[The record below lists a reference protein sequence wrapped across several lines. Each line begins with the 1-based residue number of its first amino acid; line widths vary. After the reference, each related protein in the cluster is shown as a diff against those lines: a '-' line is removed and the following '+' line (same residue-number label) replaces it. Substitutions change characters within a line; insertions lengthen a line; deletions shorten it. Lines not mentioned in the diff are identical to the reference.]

1 MNPILKA
8 SIAAAMTLGAVSAH
22 AAFAVPSSSSPGDL
36 ILFADVVNSSGVV
49 VGSYAGDTGITVLG
63 TQAAISANQTASM
76 NDGTTNLASLLA
88 LDTGTNKLVWSI
100 QGGGQ
105 LSGADFELG
114 DAGAAQFVTT
124 AANNNTAQMAGR
136 PSSALDSWNG
146 ITPTAVQLN
155 KNSGNA
161 SSVFGTATASAG
173 VFDSTTVASN
183 PANWYLLGGATGVS
197 GLGTAW
203 NLYGVTG
210 VTNPNNGNSGPIAL
224 SLLGTAT
231 LSANGVTFGAATS
244 GTPVPLPAAIWL
256 LGSGLLG
263 LAGVGRRKAVAPT
276 AV

>member
-22 AAFAVPSSSSPGDL
+22 AAFAVPTTSNPGDL
-36 ILFADVVNSSGVV
+36 ILFADVVNSAGTV
-49 VGSYAGDTGITVLG
+49 VGSYAGDTGVTVLG

-76 NDGTTNLASLLA
+76 NDGTGNLASLLA

-105 LSGADFELG
+105 LSGADGELA
-114 DAGAAQFVTT
+114 DFGASQFVTT
-124 AANNNTAQMAGR
+124 AANNNTGQMGAR
-136 PSSALDSWNG
+136 PSGVLDTWNG
-146 ITPTAVQLN
+146 ITNTTIALN
-155 KNSGNA
+155 KNAGNPQNLASGP

-173 VFDSTTVASN
+173 IFDSTTISAN
-183 PANWYLLGGATGVS
+183 PSNWYLTGGATGVS

-210 VTNPNNGNSGPIAL
+210 TANPSGGSGPVAL

-231 LSANGVTFGAATS
+231 LTANGVTFAAASS

-256 LGSGLLG
+256 YIC
-263 LAGVGRRKAVAPT
+263 
-276 AV
+276 

>member
-22 AAFAVPSSSSPGDL
+22 AAFAVPSTSSPGDL
-36 ILFADVVNSSGVV
+36 VLFAEVLNSNGAI
-49 VGSYAGDTGITVLG
+49 VGSYAGDTGVTVLG

-76 NDGTTNLASLLA
+76 NDGTGNLASLLA
-88 LDTGTNKLVWSI
+88 LDTGTNTLKWSI

-105 LSGADFELG
+105 VSGADGELA
-114 DAGAAQFVTT
+114 DAGAGQFVTT
-124 AANNNTAQMAGR
+124 QTNNNTAQLGGR
-136 PSSALDSWNG
+136 PSGVLDSWELL
-146 ITPTAVQLN
+146 IKTTQTLN
-155 KNSGNA
+155 TNSGGA
-161 SSVFGTATASAG
+161 SSVFGTAAASAG
-173 VFDSTTVASN
+173 VFDTTTISSN
-183 PANWYLLGGATGVS
+183 PSNWYLSGGQTGVS

-210 VTNPNNGNSGPIAL
+210 TTTGNVAL

-231 LSANGVTFGAATS
+231 LSANGVTFAETTS

>member
-36 ILFADVVNSSGVV
+36 LLFAEVLNSTGNV
-49 VGSYAGDTGITVLG
+49 VGSYAGDTGISVLG

-76 NDGTTNLASLLA
+76 SDGGNLGKLLA
-88 LDTGTNKLVWSI
+88 LDTGTNTLVWSI

-105 LSGADFELG
+105 VNGADGELG
-114 DAGAAQFVTT
+114 DAGVAQFVTT
-124 AANNNTAQMAGR
+124 ASNNNTGQMGAR
-136 PSSALDSWNG
+136 PSTALDTWANLG
-146 ITPTAVQLN
+146 NTTIALN

-161 SSVFGTATASAG
+161 SSVFGTASAAAG
-173 VFDSTTVASN
+173 IFDTTLIAAN
-183 PANWYLLGGATGVS
+183 PSNWYTLGGETGVS

-210 VTNPNNGNSGPIAL
+210 TTTSTVAL

-231 LSANGVTFGAATS
+231 LSANGVTFAPESS

-263 LAGVGRRKAVAPT
+263 LAGVGRRKA
-276 AV
+276 AVPAAA

>member
-22 AAFAVPSSSSPGDL
+22 AAFAVPSSSSAGDL
-36 ILFADVVNSSGVV
+36 ILFADVVNSNGAV

-63 TQAAISANQTASM
+63 TQAAIAANQTASM
-76 NDGTTNLASLLA
+76 NDGTGNLASLLA

-105 LSGADFELG
+105 LSGADGELA
-114 DAGAAQFVTT
+114 DAGAGQFVTT
-124 AANNNTAQMAGR
+124 AANNNTGQMGAR
-136 PSSALDSWNG
+136 PSGVLDTWENL
-146 ITPTAVQLN
+146 IKTTQTLN
-155 KNSGNA
+155 TNAGGA
-161 SSVFGTATASAG
+161 SSVFGPATASAG
-173 VFDSTTVASN
+173 VFDSTTISSN
-183 PANWYLLGGATGVS
+183 PSNWYLTGGATGVS

-210 VTNPNNGNSGPIAL
+210 TANPNTGVSGPVAL

-231 LSANGVTFGAATS
+231 LTANGVTFAPEAT
-244 GTPVPLPAAIWL
+244 TTVPLPAAIWL

>member
-22 AAFAVPSSSSPGDL
+22 AAFAVPTTSNPGDL
-36 ILFADVVNSSGVV
+36 VLFAEVLNSSGTV
-49 VGSYAGDTGITVLG
+49 VGSYAGDTGVTVLG

-76 NDGTTNLASLLA
+76 NDGTGNLGKLLA
-88 LDTGTNKLVWSI
+88 LDTGTNSLVWSI

-105 LSGADFELG
+105 LSANDYELA

-124 AANNNTAQMAGR
+124 AANNNTGQMGAR
-136 PSSALDSWNG
+136 PSGVLDTWNG
-146 ITPTAVQLN
+146 ITNTTIALN
-155 KNSGNA
+155 KNAGNPPPA
-161 SSVFGTATASAG
+161 GVNSVFGTATASAG
-173 VFDSTTVASN
+173 IFDTTGTAAN
-183 PANWYLLGGATGVS
+183 PSNWYLSGGATGVS

-210 VTNPNNGNSGPIAL
+210 TTTGPVAL

-231 LSANGVTFGAATS
+231 LTASGVTFAATTS

-276 AV
+276 AA